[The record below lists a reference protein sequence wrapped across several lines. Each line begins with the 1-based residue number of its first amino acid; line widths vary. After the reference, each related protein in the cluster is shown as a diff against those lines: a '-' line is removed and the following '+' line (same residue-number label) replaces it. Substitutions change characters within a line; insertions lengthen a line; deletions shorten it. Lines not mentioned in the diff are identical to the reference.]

1 MPLYELGND
10 EITVV
15 AETTFAEQGI
25 KEREDLQRLLR
36 DQISIIAP
44 NTLVIAEEFG
54 EWDESRRRIDL
65 LGLDKGANLV
75 VIELKRTEDGGR
87 MELQAIRYAAM
98 VSTMTFDKAVELFSR
113 YLADRDRDESAASLI
128 MDFLGWT
135 EIDEDG
141 FAQDVK
147 IVLASAEFS
156 KELTTSVMWLNEH
169 DLDIKC
175 VRFRPYCYQGKV
187 ILDVQQVIPLP
198 EVAEYQVQ
206 IREKKQKERLA
217 RSQGKDRSTYSIMY
231 QRNVEFE
238 GFKKSDIGLNTVLV
252 LESHELM
259 DTAAF
264 EFLREDKSCSF
275 QLLKKANE
283 VTETERKYSKYRV
296 SSEPEIVF
304 EGEGYYVARNWGV
317 GNVERFMDK
326 VKQCF
331 PDIEYTQYKNTD

>member
-15 AETTFAEQGI
+15 TETTFAEQGI

-65 LGLDKGANLV
+65 LGLDKDANLV
-75 VIELKRTEDGGR
+75 VIELKRTEDGGH
-87 MELQAIRYAAM
+87 MELQALRYAAM
-98 VSTMTFDKAVELFSR
+98 VSTLTFDKAVDLFSR
-113 YLADRDRDESAASLI
+113 YLADRNRDESAATLI

-135 EIDEDG
+135 EIDDS
-141 FAQDVK
+141 FAKDVK

-156 KELTTSVMWLNEH
+156 KELTTSVMWLNER

-206 IREKKQKERLA
+206 IKEKRQKERLA
-217 RSQGKDRSTYSIMY
+217 RSQGKDRSTYSILY
-231 QRNVEFE
+231 QENVEFD

-252 LESHELM
+252 FESHELI
-259 DTAAF
+259 DAAVF
-264 EFLREDKSCSF
+264 GFLREDKSCSF
-275 QLLKKANE
+275 QLLKKGDE
-283 VTETERKYSKYRV
+283 VTDTEKKYSKYRV
-296 SSEPEIVF
+296 SNEPEIYF

-317 GNVERFMDK
+317 RSVERFIEK
-326 VKQCF
+326 IKQRF